1 MLGNFLGDPLRNAY
15 FLHTRR
21 VWNHIS
27 VIANSIYNRLF
38 AEFFQLSTR
47 ELFAFIAASNMMTY
61 GTVKKTVVRTV
72 FTAIANIIRKA
83 AMASIGKRR
92 TRPAKQAAYGR
103 TFLGGYSVHN

>member
-1 MLGNFLGDPLRNAY
+1 MLCNFLGDPLRDTN

-61 GTVKKTVVRTV
+61 GTVKKTMVCTV

-83 AMASIGKRR
+83 AMANVRKSR
-92 TRPAKQAAYGR
+92 TRPTKQAAYRR
-103 TFLGGYSVHN
+103 TFFVRYSVHQ